1 MGTWGGRR
9 AGRWLAGL
17 VMAVG
22 GLPAVAGG
30 LLDATG
36 RFAIQHW
43 TVEDGLP
50 DAPLTGVAI
59 AGDGSVAVASRTT
72 LARFDG
78 VAFTPLDPPL
88 VAALHA
94 RIGSFWNI
102 GFDPAGRLWVQGAR
116 AIARLVDEAAG
127 NASGWR
133 VHEPANGTIMSLAF
147 TPDGRPLVVGRN
159 TVFVLDGTALREL
172 PIDAPQ
178 GAGWRYGGVDQATGT
193 LWLWGGDEASRSLL
207 CGPLATADGE
217 TVVMELAE
225 PGMAARLV
233 SMAFGAAGPVA
244 LLQDAALARGDGGW
258 RPVVKL
264 PDTERRDSGKIA
276 AAGDGTLW
284 ISSHNGL
291 LAARDG
297 ELDRP
302 TARLP
307 AFSYFTR
314 GLVAD
319 PQGGAWA
326 ACNSGLVA
334 IRRTRVQAERIG
346 ECRAVLERADGS
358 LLVGLPG
365 AVRELPAEGP
375 GSGAEAG
382 RLLATLP
389 DSAVP
394 TALVEDGEG
403 RLWVGT
409 RDSFLLRIE
418 QGAVTRVT
426 GPDAYDRELRS
437 IQALAVDGAGRI
449 WAATGNGLAVQSDG
463 ATDSFRF
470 IPGFSGRDSPF
481 VIGLAADD
489 AGGVIVASAATGVI
503 RLTADGKPT
512 PILPAADL
520 PGRRETVLFRDS
532 EGTLWVGGD
541 RGLVRIAVDGS
552 AFRMTPAA
560 GLVDDAVVQLIE
572 DRHGRL
578 WVAGRNGSLQA
589 IRLADL
595 AALAAGRTSVVRGT
609 VLGALDGLGDDECI
623 GRLFRSVAKPATRIV
638 VPLATGLVRFAP
650 EAVADREPARLPP
663 VVRRSHDGLFEYAA
677 QGLAWGERPLF
688 QTMLAGVDRG
698 WSPPSAETRRDYAT
712 LPPGNHEFRV
722 RLVAGETDHD
732 FPLARLAVTV
742 AAPWW
747 RSPAAVMGLSALA
760 AVAGWALSRGLARR
774 RIAYLERQRE
784 LDRERARIARDI
796 HDSLGA
802 GLTRVALLS
811 DLARRSERSTDV
823 RERLDAIHRDARA
836 LTRSVDEIVWAVNP
850 GNDTVGR
857 FVSYVVH
864 DVEQCA
870 RAGDLSLRLD
880 VPDGLDDDPP
890 LPAGVRHHVCLAV
903 RELLQNVLRHAQAT
917 HVDFSITV
925 DDRWLTVTV
934 ADDGVGFEG
943 DGDPTIGQDG
953 IANVRARVAE
963 AGGQVT
969 FEAGAR
975 AGTQVVIR
983 VPLDGQGSREALN
996 GRMVHAT

>member
-1 MGTWGGRR
+1 MGTRGRITK
-9 AGRWLAGL
+9 RWLAGL
-17 VMAVG
+17 VMVIG
-22 GLPAVAGG
+22 GVPALGGG

-59 AGDGSVAVASRTT
+59 AADGSVVVASRTT

-78 VAFTPLDPPL
+78 IAFTPLAAPI
-88 VAALHA
+88 VAGLHA

-116 AIARLVDEAAG
+116 AIARLVDDGAGDAA
-127 NASGWR
+127 GWR
-133 VHEPANGTIMSLAF
+133 VHELTTGTIMSLAF
-147 TPDGRPLVVGRN
+147 TPDGRPLVVGPN
-159 TVFVLDGTALREL
+159 TVFVFDGAALREVR
-172 PIDAPQ
+172 IDVPQ
-178 GAGWRYGGVDQATGT
+178 GATWRYGGVDQATGT
-193 LWLWGGDEASRSLL
+193 LWLWGGDQAGRCLL
-207 CGPLATADGE
+207 HGPLATAAGG
-217 TVVMELAE
+217 TVVMNLAE
-225 PGMAARLV
+225 AGVAAHLV

-244 LLQDAALARGDGGW
+244 LLQDAALVRGDDGW
-258 RPVVKL
+258 QPAVML
-264 PDTERRDSGKIA
+264 PDTEHRESGKIA

-291 LAARDG
+291 LAARAG
-297 ELDRP
+297 ALDRP

-319 PQGGAWA
+319 SQGGAWA

-365 AVRELPAEGP
+365 MVRTLAAERTATGD
-375 GSGAEAG
+375 EAG
-382 RLLATLP
+382 LLLATLP
-389 DSAVP
+389 EAAVP
-394 TALVEDGEG
+394 TALVEDGDG
-403 RLWVGT
+403 RVWVGT

-418 QGAVTRVT
+418 NGSVTQVT

-437 IQALAVDGAGRI
+437 IQALAVDRAGRI
-449 WAATGNGLAVQSDG
+449 WAATGNGLAVQQD
-463 ATDSFRF
+463 AAADAFRF

-489 AGGVIVASAATGVI
+489 DTGGVIVASAATGVV
-503 RLTADGKPT
+503 RLTADGKPA

-520 PGRRETVLFRDS
+520 PGRRETVLLRDS
-532 EGTLWVGGD
+532 QGTLWVGGD
-541 RGLVRIAVDGS
+541 RGLVRIAADGS
-552 AFRMTPAA
+552 AFRLTPAT
-560 GLVDDAVVQLIE
+560 GLVDDAVVQLVE

-589 IRLADL
+589 LRLADL
-595 AALAAGRTSVVRGT
+595 AALAAGRTTVVRGT
-609 VLGALDGLGDDECI
+609 VLRALDGLGDDQCI
-623 GRLFRSVAKPATRIV
+623 GRLSRAVATPATRIV
-638 VPLATGLVRFAP
+638 VPLASGLVRFAP
-650 EAVADREPARLPP
+650 EAVADREPARHPP
-663 VVRRSHDGLFEYAA
+663 VVRRGRDGAFVYAA
-677 QGLAWGERPLF
+677 PGLAWGERPLF
-688 QTMLAGVDRG
+688 QTMLRGVDQG
-698 WSPPSAETRRDYAT
+698 WSPPSAETRRDYAA

-722 RLVAGETDHD
+722 RLVAGETADD

-742 AAPWW
+742 AVPWW
-747 RSPAAVMGLSALA
+747 RSPAAVLGLAALA
-760 AVAGWALSRGLARR
+760 AGAGWALSRGLARR

-823 RERLDAIHRDARA
+823 RERLDAIHRDARE

-917 HVDFSITV
+917 HVDFRITV
-925 DDRWLTVTV
+925 DDHWLTVTV
-934 ADDGVGFEG
+934 ADDGVGFDK

-963 AGGQVT
+963 AGGLVT
-969 FEAGAR
+969 FEAGVR
-975 AGTQVVIR
+975 AGTQVLIR
-983 VPLDGQGSREALN
+983 VPLDGQGSREAIN